1 MSLSCNV
8 VGDREKD
15 LTGIKTGIVIIRE
28 KSWSWTGIFFVV
40 LKPLTI
46 NRLPSLFLY
55 HSKRGIK
62 VYVLRSIFGGWCCS
76 YLLKIGAKI
85 FISGCQIMS
94 WKFYVLIIMAGW
106 CRLLISKSQ
115 NSCFFVEMSLRFS
128 MEEIFTFKNNII
140 YYA

>member
-46 NRLPSLFLY
+46 NRLPSFFCIIQKGELRFMFSGPFLGDDVV
-55 HSKRGIK
+55 HL
-62 VYVLRSIFGGWCCS
+62 V
-76 YLLKIGAKI
+76 LKIGAKN

-94 WKFYVLIIMAGW
+94 WKFYVLIIMAG